1 MFLSVWQISFNLGQ
15 QQKFAWQMESDNV
28 QSENE
33 LAEHT
38 ANGTEDIPLNQE
50 HLKTTGM

>member
-1 MFLSVWQISFNLGQ
+1 MQ
-15 QQKFAWQMESDNV
+15 SDNV
-28 QSENE
+28 QRENE

-38 ANGTEDIPLNQE
+38 TNESEDIPLNQE

>member
-1 MFLSVWQISFNLGQ
+1 MIWANNKHLLD
-15 QQKFAWQMESDNV
+15 KMESDNV

-38 ANGTEDIPLNQE
+38 TNGTEDIPLNQE
-50 HLKTTGM
+50 HLETTGM